1 MSFFKSPFT
10 ETANFIKGLFGFV
23 QTVAPEV
30 AAASQVAEEVGT
42 VIGNP
47 AVVAGAKTAEA
58 IASKIPPKS

>member
-1 MSFFKSPFT
+1 MSFFKAPFT

-47 AVVAGAKTAEA
+47 AVVAGAKTAET
-58 IASKIPPKS
+58 IASAVPPKK